1 MTGAVPP
8 ATSKTGTERA
18 GKCWY
23 LVYSKPR
30 QEKAAVENLLRQNY
44 QVYFPQIRIWRTR
57 RRNRQ
62 LVVEPLFP
70 RYLFIHLDSQ
80 SDNWAPIR
88 STLGVTSLVRFGAE
102 PARVPDELIAY
113 LQSRQ
118 NAEGLHE
125 WAQPTIAIGGRAR
138 VVSGPLA
145 GYEGILI
152 AKSSRER
159 VIILMD
165 LVGGQV
171 RIKLNPDQIEP
182 LAR

>member
-1 MTGAVPP
+1 MTRLA
-8 ATSKTGTERA
+8 ATTVS

-30 QEKAAVENLLRQNY
+30 QENSAVENLLRQNY
-44 QVYFPQIRIWRTR
+44 EVYFPQIGIWRTR
-57 RRNRQ
+57 RNNRQ
-62 LVVEPLFP
+62 LVIEPLFP

-88 STLGVTSLVRFGAE
+88 STFGVTSLVRFGTE
-102 PARVPDELIAY
+102 PARVPDHLVEFLK
-113 LQSRQ
+113 SRQ
-118 NAEGLHE
+118 NTEGLHE
-125 WAQPTIAIGGRAR
+125 WAQPSLTVGGRAR

-159 VIILMD
+159 VVILLDM
-165 LVGGQV
+165 VSGQI
-171 RIKLNPDQIEP
+171 RANLNPDQIEP
-182 LAR
+182 VIQ

>member
-1 MTGAVPP
+1 MTGAVKPLTQM
-8 ATSKTGTERA
+8 TSSARV

-30 QEKAAVENLLRQNY
+30 QEKGAVENLLRQKY
-44 QVYFPQIRIWRTR
+44 EVYFPQIRTWRTR
-57 RRNRQ
+57 HGRRKQ
-62 LVVEPLFP
+62 VIEPLFP

-80 SDNWAPIR
+80 TDNWAPIR

-102 PARVPDELIAY
+102 PAHVPDELVEY
-113 LQSRQ
+113 LKSRQ

-125 WAQPTIAIGGRAR
+125 WAQPTVAVGGRAR

-159 VIILMD
+159 VVILMD

-171 RIKLNPDQIEP
+171 RAKMGPDQIEP
-182 LAR
+182 VV

>member
-1 MTGAVPP
+1 MTAPSH
-8 ATSKTGTERA
+8 T

-23 LVYSKPR
+23 LVYAKPR
-30 QEKAAVENLLRQNY
+30 QEKGAVENLLRQKY
-44 QVYFPQIRIWRTR
+44 EVYFPQIQVS
-57 RRNRQ
+57 RNRHGVRK
-62 LVVEPLFP
+62 LTVEPLFP
-70 RYLFIHLDSQ
+70 RYLFIHLDSE

-102 PARVPDELIAY
+102 PARVPNELVDY
-113 LQSRQ
+113 LKSRQ

-125 WAQPTIAIGGRAR
+125 WAQPALKVGGRAR
-138 VVSGPLA
+138 VVGGPLA

-159 VIILMD
+159 VVILMD

-171 RIKLNPDQIEP
+171 RAKMHPDQVEP
-182 LAR
+182 IAQ